1 LPRRRRQVGG
11 AVMERHFH
19 GASHLGRGG
28 IELEPLTIRELYN
41 LPITRSELEKWA
53 YIFAARF
60 DIALRKGIE
69 VRARAYE
76 ANMIAL
82 TEWANEMAEV
92 LK

>member
-1 LPRRRRQVGG
+1 
-11 AVMERHFH
+11 MERKFH
-19 GASHLGRGG
+19 SATHLGRGG

-53 YIFAARF
+53 HIFAARF
-60 DIALRKGIE
+60 DVALHKGIE
-69 VRARAYE
+69 VQVRTYTD
-76 ANMIAL
+76 NMIAV